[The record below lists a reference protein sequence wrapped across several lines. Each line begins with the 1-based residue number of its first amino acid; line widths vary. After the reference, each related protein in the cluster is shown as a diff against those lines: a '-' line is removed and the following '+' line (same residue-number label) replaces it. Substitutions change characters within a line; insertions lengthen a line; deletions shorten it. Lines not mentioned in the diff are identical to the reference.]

1 MSALFLGFETVGRTE
16 DGLGLTRSIALVG
29 LVVELSD
36 FGRGQVGVVPQVVGS
51 AVVVVVLG
59 DGFRPGFVH
68 IQRVGIIKRT

>member
-36 FGRGQVGVVPQVVGS
+36 FGRGQVGVARSSGTPS
-51 AVVVVVLG
+51 
-59 DGFRPGFVH
+59 RPYP
-68 IQRVGIIKRT
+68 